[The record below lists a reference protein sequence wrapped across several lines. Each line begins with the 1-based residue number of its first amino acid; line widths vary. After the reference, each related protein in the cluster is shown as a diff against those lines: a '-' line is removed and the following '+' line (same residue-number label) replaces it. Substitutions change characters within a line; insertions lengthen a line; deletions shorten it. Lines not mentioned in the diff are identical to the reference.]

1 LTTLPG
7 RFTAASSPPFR
18 TAQGARLSTPE
29 PPLADAPPPR
39 PVLPGSPWTA
49 PPVGEPVDPPVPVVA
64 IKVRVPAMAAPG
76 QELEYRLLV
85 ENTSRAAAHHVLV
98 RNPLPANARFV
109 RAKPEPSARE
119 PELQWRLGTLEARA
133 RREIVL
139 VLAPTGD
146 GDIEN
151 CARVQFEHGQCV
163 RTRLGKGEL
172 RLRKTGP
179 ARALV
184 GDVKT
189 FVLELTNAGATP
201 ATDVELVDSLPPGL
215 EHYTSTP
222 AARGKNLLRWPI
234 GTLPPGR
241 SLRFEYRAFV
251 TRAGV
256 LENVAAVTAAGG
268 LRQVASSKVTVEEM
282 KLSLALTGP
291 ARRGVNRPAAY
302 ELTVTNP
309 GTTMA
314 TDVRAVVELPA
325 GLDLIAAGNG
335 GRREGGRLVW
345 SLGTLAPGARRTIRF
360 EGRSRKAGESVL
372 RAMVSA
378 DRGAA
383 VSAETRTLFEG
394 AAGLTFE
401 IDRSAG
407 IVEVGRDATYTI
419 RVLNQGS
426 ADATKVGLMVAVPPE
441 MEILKAKG
449 TTKHQQDRQVITYEP
464 LDRLKPGE
472 EATYEVSVKALKPG
486 DVRLRVE
493 MTADQ
498 LAAAPVRQEEATT
511 IYVPETPGM
520 EKGQP

>member
-1 LTTLPG
+1 SSIRLSLLATVAALGLGLTTLPG

-49 PPVGEPVDPPVPVVA
+49 PPIGEPVDPPVPVVA

-76 QELEYRLLV
+76 QELESRLLV

-146 GDIEN
+146 GDVEN

-234 GTLPPGR
+234 GTLPP
-241 SLRFEYRAFV
+241 
-251 TRAGV
+251 
-256 LENVAAVTAAGG
+256 
-268 LRQVASSKVTVEEM
+268 
-282 KLSLALTGP
+282 
-291 ARRGVNRPAAY
+291 
-302 ELTVTNP
+302 
-309 GTTMA
+309 
-314 TDVRAVVELPA
+314 
-325 GLDLIAAGNG
+325 
-335 GRREGGRLVW
+335 
-345 SLGTLAPGARRTIRF
+345 
-360 EGRSRKAGESVL
+360 
-372 RAMVSA
+372 
-378 DRGAA
+378 
-383 VSAETRTLFEG
+383 
-394 AAGLTFE
+394 
-401 IDRSAG
+401 
-407 IVEVGRDATYTI
+407 
-419 RVLNQGS
+419 
-426 ADATKVGLMVAVPPE
+426 
-441 MEILKAKG
+441 
-449 TTKHQQDRQVITYEP
+449 
-464 LDRLKPGE
+464 
-472 EATYEVSVKALKPG
+472 
-486 DVRLRVE
+486 
-493 MTADQ
+493 
-498 LAAAPVRQEEATT
+498 
-511 IYVPETPGM
+511 
-520 EKGQP
+520 